1 MYLNIIC
8 PAESNLIFSISDF
21 NQLVMGLSEES
32 VTEAAANETI
42 LLEDLEEFEIEEDWD
57 LDPVVYPEFYC
68 PLEHLRGGPFIP

>member
-1 MYLNIIC
+1 
-8 PAESNLIFSISDF
+8 
-21 NQLVMGLSEES
+21 MGLSEES